1 MSRLLFIKIPKT
13 GSTFFEK
20 NFLLK
25 EGNFDG
31 TNRKIWSVGHSW
43 SYPTQIK
50 GWLDWDYPEQ
60 KPGIFRDVMVHNI
73 EPNDRIVTMIRNPF
87 ALLFSYFNYDWAWC
101 RRYHNL
107 PDGEYTIEDFQKFV
121 DIYLDRSIVFHAPAF
136 RKSLFSQLKD
146 VNGNWILKDDSIVLR
161 FENLK
166 DDIDGFCNT
175 YGLEVTNNSDTA
187 KNEAKQ
193 SKPCQWWEAYRDD
206 QIEKLNT
213 LWKEDLD
220 YFGYSYESPK
230 KQIKNKKVQSVENS
244 KPKIALCFSGEI
256 RDLERTK
263 EYWVTLIDKYDID
276 VYASFWDTSNFD
288 LDDTIDN
295 FYRIYT
301 PKKLEV
307 ESFDNFNKS
316 TLLVLNKNIKV
327 PESLMHHLKES
338 CNRFTTMAMWYKIWR
353 ANLLTK
359 VYGIDYDI
367 VIRARTDIMFDD
379 NMIISKNNMLN
390 VPFGRIKTQNWNNSD
405 GIADL
410 FAYGSP
416 QLMDYYSTC
425 FFYLMEHINN
435 GNYMVPHEHFLTT
448 HMNKV
453 SVPIRFMD
461 SILTITRTSR
471 NTKDDI
477 YYSSKDMK
485 EEIIQSDAIVK
496 INPTK
501 ELSFKG
507 DIKKNL
513 KF

>member
-25 EGNFDG
+25 EADFDG
-31 TNRKIWSVGHSW
+31 VNRKIWSVGHSW

-50 GWLDWDYPEQ
+50 GWLDWDYPKQE
-60 KPGIFRDVMVHNI
+60 PGIFRDVMVHTI
-73 EPNDRIVTMIRNPF
+73 EPNDRIITMIRNPF

-107 PDGEYTIEDFQKFV
+107 PEGEYTIEDFQKFV
-121 DIYLDRSIVFHAPAF
+121 DIYLNRSVVFHAPAF

-206 QIEKLNT
+206 QIEKLNV

-220 YFGYSYESPK
+220 YFGYSFENPTK
-230 KQIKNKKVQSVENS
+230 KKDKSVKSKKVDCNL
-244 KPKIALCFSGEI
+244 KIALCFSGEI

-263 EYWVTLIDKYDID
+263 DYWTDMIKKYDMD
-276 VYASFWDTSNFD
+276 VYASFWDTSNVE
-288 LDDTIDN
+288 LGDTVDN
-295 FYRIYT
+295 FYRIYNA
-301 PKKLEV
+301 KKVEV
-307 ESFDNFNKS
+307 ESFETFDKS
-316 TLLVLNKNIKV
+316 TLSILRKNIKS

-338 CNRFTTMAMWYKIWR
+338 CNRFGTMAMWYKIWR

-359 VYGIDYDI
+359 MYNVDYDV
-367 VIRARTDIMFDD
+367 VIRVRTDILFDEKMVIE
-379 NMIISKNNMLN
+379 NNNMLN
-390 VPFGRIKTQNWNNSD
+390 VPFGRVTTQNWKNSD

-425 FFYLMEHINN
+425 FFYMMEHIND

-448 HMNKV
+448 HMNRV
-453 SVPIRFMD
+453 SVPVRFMD
-461 SILTITRTSR
+461 SKLTITRTSR
-471 NTKDDI
+471 NGEDEV
-477 YYSSKDMK
+477 YYKSNDMY
-485 EEIIQSDAIVK
+485 EEILKSDSIIK
-496 INPTK
+496 INPNPD
-501 ELSFKG
+501 LSFKD